1 MPDRY
6 ISGMKRTGI
15 FVGVLAAVIAV
26 AAPASAQPTDDTI
39 VTFTV
44 AQADLTIDTPD
55 SVNLG
60 AGFPGDEVS
69 GQIGPVVVSDQRA
82 AAVATWTV
90 TVTST
95 EFTRVGGTGLPE
107 ESIPP
112 SLVRYWSGAA
122 TGQTGTGTVVPGQP
136 TEAQEVTLDEPRI
149 AFSKTSGAGVNTVT
163 FNPWLEIEIPETAVA
178 GTYRGTVTHSVA

>member
-1 MPDRY
+1 
-6 ISGMKRTGI
+6 MKRTGI

-60 AGFPGDEVS
+60 SAFPGDEVS
-69 GQIGPVVVSDQRA
+69 GQIGPVVVDDQRA

-95 EFTRVGGTGLPE
+95 EFQLVGGDPGIPE
-107 ESIPP
+107 ETIPP

-122 TGQTGTGTVVPGQP
+122 TNQTGTGTVVPGQL
-136 TEAQEVTLDEPRI
+136 TEAQEVTLDQPRI
-149 AFSKTSGAGVNTVT
+149 AFSKTSGAGANTVT
-163 FNPWLEIEIPETAVA
+163 FNPTIEIEIPETAVA